1 MSRALNNIRSLHNP
15 LSLSGIGGLA
25 VVRGTAFIFTGTGL
39 LPLGGYNNVPAISCS
54 LLVLMG
60 TLWAIAGAFL
70 WISMAVRRL
79 FIAAVALMVGIYATS
94 AIIHAVSIFTTGTWD
109 GIVGTALFTMMVPV
123 LISLATIE
131 IDPPGEA
138 SISGEEAT

>member
-25 VVRGTAFIFTGTGL
+25 VVRGTAFISTGTGL
-39 LPLGGYNNVPAISCS
+39 LPLEGYNNVPAISCPF
-54 LLVLMG
+54 LVLTG
-60 TLWAIAGAFL
+60 TLWVIAGAFL
-70 WISMAVRRL
+70 WASMAVRRL
-79 FIAAVALMVGIYATS
+79 FTAAVALMVGVYATS
-94 AIIHAVSIFTTGTWD
+94 AITHAISIFTTGTWD
-109 GIVGTALFTMMVPV
+109 GILGVSVFTMMVPV

-138 SISGEEAT
+138 SINREEAT